1 MNWDKEFYYV
11 ECHTSFTYS
20 YGKITTDVNEFNVM
34 YIKGN
39 VYKMTIEQ
47 NLIRLRSARQR
58 NHSDY
63 ISGWIKCQDDDNDY
77 GSGSRH
83 MVEGE
88 INGWIPHYYTEFFLT
103 PTQTEREKKLKEL
116 LYE

>member
-1 MNWDKEFYYV
+1 MNWDKNFYYV

-20 YGKITTDVNEFNVM
+20 YGKVITDVNEFNVM

-47 NLIRLRSARQR
+47 GG
-58 NHSDY
+58 Y

-88 INGWIPHYYTEFFLT
+88 LNGWVPHYYTEFFLT

>member
-39 VYKMTIEQ
+39 VYKMTIE
-47 NLIRLRSARQR
+47 
-58 NHSDY
+58 HTDY
-63 ISGWIKCQDDDNDY
+63 ISGWVKLEDNDNEY
-77 GSGSRH
+77 GTGSRF
-83 MVEGE
+83 MLEGKL
-88 INGWIPHYYTEFFLT
+88 NGWVPHDYTEFFLT
-103 PTQTEREKKLKEL
+103 PTQTEREKKLKEI
-116 LYE
+116 LYER

>member
-1 MNWDKEFYYV
+1 MNWDKNFYYV

-39 VYKMTIEQ
+39 TYKMTIEH
-47 NLIRLRSARQR
+47 NT
-58 NHSDY
+58 DY

-77 GSGSRH
+77 GAGSRL
-83 MVEGE
+83 MLYGK
-88 INGWIPHYYTEFFLT
+88 ITPWITNDYTEFFLT

>member
-1 MNWDKEFYYV
+1 MNWDKKFYYV
-11 ECHTSFTYS
+11 ECHTSFSYS
-20 YGKITTDVNEFNVM
+20 YGKVITDNDFNVM

-39 VYKMTIEQ
+39 VYKMTIE
-47 NLIRLRSARQR
+47 NGVG
-58 NHSDY
+58 SDH

-88 INGWIPHYYTEFFLT
+88 LNAWVPHYYTEFFLT

-116 LYE
+116 LY

>member
-1 MNWDKEFYYV
+1 MNWDKKFYYV
-11 ECHTSFTYS
+11 ECHTSFSYS
-20 YGKITTDVNEFNVM
+20 YGKVITDVNEFNVM

-39 VYKMTIEQ
+39 VYKMTIE
-47 NLIRLRSARQR
+47 
-58 NHSDY
+58 HSDY

-88 INGWIPHYYTEFFLT
+88 LNGWFPHYYTEFFLT

>member
-1 MNWDKEFYYV
+1 MNWDKKFYYV
-11 ECHTSFTYS
+11 ECHTSFSYS
-20 YGKITTDVNEFNVM
+20 YGKVITDVNEFNVM

-39 VYKMTIEQ
+39 VYKMTIE
-47 NLIRLRSARQR
+47 
-58 NHSDY
+58 HSDH

-88 INGWIPHYYTEFFLT
+88 LNGWVTHYYTEFFLT